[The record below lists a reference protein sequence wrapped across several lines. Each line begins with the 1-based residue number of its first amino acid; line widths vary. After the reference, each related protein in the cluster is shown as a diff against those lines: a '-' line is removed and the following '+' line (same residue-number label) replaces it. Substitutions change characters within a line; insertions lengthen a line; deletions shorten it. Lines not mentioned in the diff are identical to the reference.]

1 LHRYFDAVVT
11 AEDVSRTKPDPE
23 PYLRAAEQLGVS
35 TQFCVAI
42 EDSRNGVRSAKAAGC
57 HVIGLTT
64 TYSADALMAAGA
76 DVVWNSYREIA
87 AYLPERRR

>member
-1 LHRYFDAVVT
+1 
-11 AEDVSRTKPDPE
+11 
-23 PYLRAAEQLGVS
+23 
-35 TQFCVAI
+35 
-42 EDSRNGVRSAKAAGC
+42 
-57 HVIGLTT
+57 VIGLTT